1 MINFPLLT
9 GLGLCHALPRPEFVL
24 AVQTST
30 SCKSKMEE
38 RLASNEAFLKVIF
51 ENVLEGGS
59 TEMEF
64 FDGNYQ

>member
-1 MINFPLLT
+1 
-9 GLGLCHALPRPEFVL
+9 
-24 AVQTST
+24 
-30 SCKSKMEE
+30 MEE